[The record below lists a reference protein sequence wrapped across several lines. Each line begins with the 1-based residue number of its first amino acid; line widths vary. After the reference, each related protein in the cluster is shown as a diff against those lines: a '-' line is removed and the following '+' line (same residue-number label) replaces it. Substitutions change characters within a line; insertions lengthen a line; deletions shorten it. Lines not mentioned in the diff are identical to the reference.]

1 MDLFR
6 EKYTSQTSV
15 GHHRERSVASKC
27 GVVSF
32 YGLGN
37 FKRLMSGRIIPTIL
51 GKRRRFPG
59 IGPPCTF
66 WSLMVGLGTVM
77 APPAMS
83 SSLLKCYNEHILRIK
98 N

>member
-15 GHHRERSVASKC
+15 GHHREQSVASKC

-66 WSLMVGLGTVM
+66 WSLMVGLGTVLM
-77 APPAMS
+77 PLGLS
-83 SSLLKCYNEHILRIK
+83 FSLLMCYSELILKI
-98 N
+98 

>member
-1 MDLFR
+1 MDVFS
-6 EKYTSQTSV
+6 EKQPECGPLQRV
-15 GHHRERSVASKC
+15 SVALKC

-37 FKRLMSGRIIPTIL
+37 FKRLMSGIIPTIL

-66 WSLMVGLGTVM
+66 WSLMVGLGTIV
-77 APPAMS
+77 ATLGV
-83 SSLLKCYNEHILRIK
+83 SLAC
-98 N
+98 